1 MGDPDTHVLR
11 LGDMLFDA
19 KRNSLVDKTG
29 KDVAL
34 RPQSVDLLK
43 ALVARSGTVV
53 SKETLLA
60 EVWGHIAVTDDSLTQ
75 CIADIRRGLADRDHK
90 IIQTV
95 PKKGYLLVA
104 ETTAAPP
111 RNRWAIAAGLVAIL
125 IVALLG
131 SWHFS
136 RLPTDDGLRD
146 QTLIAPKVTRSE
158 PSIAVLPFESI
169 ENEERWTRLGRGLA
183 AEIAS
188 ELALNKWLYVAVPE
202 SLINVAF
209 GPLPKGHL
217 LDVRFALSGTIQ
229 VQGKEIRISAHLTD
243 VSTREVLW
251 SETWTEPQ
259 SDIFAVQDR
268 IVAKIGASLASSYS
282 GAVVQADLKRAK
294 RKLTANLDA
303 YEHYLIAFEMFHR
316 FEPET
321 FPDVISHLETALKI
335 DPNFAGALVTLSV
348 VQRVQAD
355 ITVGETAQAWL
366 KSSQESAY
374 RAYAIDPNNPNVLWN
389 VACAYAL
396 DDQLEI
402 AGRTLR
408 RAVDIAPNNADVLM
422 IAAGYSGLVGIT
434 GPEPLEWARRA
445 LELNPLAPAWW
456 YSDLGEAA
464 FGAGDYDLAVESMK
478 SASPSRS
485 STWLI
490 TALAEAHRGNLAE
503 ARKAGR
509 IFRELAPNLTIEE
522 FAGGTEADRP
532 DQYRLFEGA
541 RILGLPVTEEDL
553 KLANTPTTAVVPPL
567 EQTHGD

>member
-1 MGDPDTHVLR
+1 MGEPDTPVMR
-11 LGDMLFDA
+11 LGGMLFDA
-19 KRNSLVDKTG
+19 KRNSLVDETG
-29 KDVAL
+29 KDIAL
-34 RPQSVDLLK
+34 RPQSLDLLK
-43 ALVARSGTVV
+43 TLVARAGTVV
-53 SKETLLA
+53 SKETLLE

-75 CIADIRRGLADRDHK
+75 CIADIRRALADRDHK

-95 PKKGYLLVA
+95 PKKGYRLVA
-104 ETTAAPP
+104 EKMGAPP
-111 RNRWAIAAGLVAIL
+111 RNRWAIAAGLVAIVV
-125 IVALLG
+125 VALPG
-131 SWHFS
+131 AWQFS
-136 RLPTDDGLRD
+136 RQPEDDGLRD
-146 QTLIAPKVTRSE
+146 QALIAPKVTRSE

-169 ENEERWTRLGRGLA
+169 ENQERWTRLGRGLA

-209 GPLPKGHL
+209 GSLPKDHL
-217 LDVRFALSGTIQ
+217 LNVRFALSGTIQ

-243 VSTREVLW
+243 ISTHEVLW

-282 GAVVQADLKRAK
+282 GTLVQADLKRAK
-294 RKLTANLDA
+294 RKLTAKLDA

-316 FEPET
+316 FDPKT
-321 FPDVISHLETALKI
+321 FPIVIKHLKAALET

-355 ITVGETAQAWL
+355 STDGETAQAWL
-366 KSSQESAY
+366 KSSQQSAY

-396 DDQLEI
+396 DGQLEI
-402 AGRTLR
+402 ARKMLR
-408 RAVDIAPNNADVLM
+408 RAVEIAPNNADVLM
-422 IAAGYSGLVGIT
+422 IAAGYSGLVGIA
-434 GPEPLEWARRA
+434 GPEPLKWARRA

-490 TALAEAHRGNLAE
+490 TALAEALRGDLVE
-503 ARKAGR
+503 AQKAGR
-509 IFRELAPNLTIEE
+509 KFRELAPNATIEG
-522 FAGGTEADRP
+522 FVGGSEAERP
-532 DQYRLFEGA
+532 DQHRIFEAARLMA
-541 RILGLPVTEEDL
+541 LPITKEDL
-553 KLANTPTTAVVPPL
+553 KLANAPSTALPPF
-567 EQTHGD
+567 EQAHGD